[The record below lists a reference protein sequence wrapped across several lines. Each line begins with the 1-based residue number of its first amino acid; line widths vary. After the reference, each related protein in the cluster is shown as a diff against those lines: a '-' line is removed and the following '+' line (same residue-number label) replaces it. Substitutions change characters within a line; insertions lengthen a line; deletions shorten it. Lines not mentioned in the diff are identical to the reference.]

1 MDNSFSKVQNDIQLD
16 IDCFKVNNE
25 ASLLSL
31 LSHPGLWVS
40 TQYRLSKWIKIH
52 FKVPILRQFLR
63 FILAIWELISK
74 VLLHCEFPNSAEIG
88 SGISLPH
95 PYCIVIHS
103 DAQIGNNCLI
113 SQNVTIGVG
122 GRGERSGVPKIG
134 DRVFIAPGAKIF
146 GSITIG
152 NGVAIGANAVVTKS
166 IPDNAVVG
174 GVPAKI
180 INYKGSQDFIPLS
193 LEKLDSKLSQPVG

>member
-1 MDNSFSKVQNDIQLD
+1 MDNSFTKVKKDIQLD
-16 IDCFKVNNE
+16 IDCFKANNQS
-25 ASLLSL
+25 SLLGL
-31 LSHPGLWVS
+31 LLHPGLWVL

-52 FKVPILRQFLR
+52 FNIPILRQFLR
-63 FILAIWELISK
+63 FIFAIWGLIGK
-74 VLLHCEFPNSAEIG
+74 ILLHCEFPNSAEIG

-95 PYCIVIHS
+95 PYCIIVHG
-103 DAQIGNNCLI
+103 DAKIGNNCLL

-146 GSITIG
+146 GSIIIG
-152 NGVAIGANAVVTKS
+152 NDVAIGANAVVTKS
-166 IPDNAVVG
+166 IPDNAVVA

-193 LEKLDSKLSQPVG
+193 LEKLDSKLSQAVG